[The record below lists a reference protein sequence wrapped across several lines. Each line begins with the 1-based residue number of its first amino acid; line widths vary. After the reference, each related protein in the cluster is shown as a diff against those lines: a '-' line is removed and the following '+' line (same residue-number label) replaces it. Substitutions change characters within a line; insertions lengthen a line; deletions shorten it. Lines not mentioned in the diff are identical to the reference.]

1 MRVEI
6 LFVGILIFI
15 IGFSTASLFSE
26 VEKRT
31 AIGGSADRD
40 NPSDFIATDE
50 LHLYNDRLVIEKE
63 GLKYAAVEDT
73 KSMEPLLSSNSHTIE
88 AKPEQDKLGKGDII
102 SFYDASTG
110 KTIVHAIVET
120 GTDDDGWYA
129 RTKGY
134 NTEFADEWK
143 VRFGDIKG
151 VVVGVLN

>member
-1 MRVEI
+1 MRVEL

-31 AIGGSADRD
+31 AFGGTIDRD
-40 NPSDFIATDE
+40 NPSDFITADE
-50 LHLYNDRLVIEKE
+50 IHLYNDKLVIEKE

-88 AKPEQDKLGKGDII
+88 TKPDIEKLGKGDII

-110 KTIVHAIVET
+110 KTIVHSIVEISV
-120 GTDDDGWYA
+120 DEQGWFA

-134 NTEFADEWK
+134 NTDFTDEWK